1 MTDKNYFWN
10 NAAKDGL
17 MLGAVSVIYFVLV
30 FLCGKINAGNVISIA
45 LNVFTTLLWVA
56 KLWVSLYMLRHF
68 ILRHQKKDEGEVQA
82 SPFRY
87 GAAVSLLSALVY
99 SGLHFAFITF
109 VTPDVFTESVSL
121 ITESGMFSINEME
134 MLENMAP
141 SMPLFSF
148 IGNLMYCT
156 LFGVIASF
164 IFTRSTQNPF

>member
-1 MTDKNYFWN
+1 MRDKNYFWN

-17 MLGAVSVIYFVLV
+17 MLGAISVLYFVIV
-30 FLCGKINAGNVISIA
+30 FLCGKIEAGAAVSIA
-45 LNVFTTLLWVA
+45 VNVFTTLLWVA
-56 KLWVSLYMLRHF
+56 KLWISLYALRFF
-68 ILRHQKKDEGEVQA
+68 ILRYQAGDEDA

-99 SGLHFAFITF
+99 SGLYFAFITF
-109 VTPDVFTESVSL
+109 VTPDVFEQSVSL
-121 ITESGMFSINEME
+121 ITESGMFSMNEMQ
-134 MLENMAP
+134 MLEDMAP

-148 IGNLMYCT
+148 IGNLLYCT